1 MSDFDKHFQRQ
12 IARDKQQKKETFNK
26 IMTDIELIHK
36 RQLRIY
42 VAKRIGLILLAL
54 AIMFGLLAL
63 INHYDILRLEQGL
76 LCSLDLLVS
85 HNYTMTDISSP
96 FLQLFYDPGA

>member
-1 MSDFDKHFQRQ
+1 MTDFDKHFQKQ
-12 IARDKQQKKETFNK
+12 IARDKQQKRETFNK

-42 VAKRIGLILLAL
+42 IAKRIGLILLAL

-63 INHYDILRLEQGL
+63 INHYDLINLNEQGL
-76 LCSLDLLVS
+76 
-85 HNYTMTDISSP
+85 TDYQGTGSAFSSIVES
-96 FLQLFYDPGA
+96 FEDKSQIDK